1 MATVFIGTRFE
12 IRDVNGKVVATVPTR
27 IKNVAF
33 DFFQKL
39 KQSGVRVGVNDFVVI
54 KPGALCIIDT
64 PEGKGTGFFSGNDI
78 VTAAHVVGNNTFVS
92 VCYEGLV
99 YEAKVRYMPEKDI
112 AFITCPGDLHP
123 TARLKLSKNPD
134 YSSVTVMAYVNEDL
148 VVSTAAAIVHGNTL
162 SYAVRTQDGMSG
174 APVCDK
180 YGRVLAVHQTN
191 TGYTGGAVIIDPAD
205 FHPVKAPSQVELLK
219 EEIERLKAQLNSA
232 AENPVTAVTQQ
243 PVVTLEQKSVSDS
256 DVVDLVRT
264 AMEREMKVLRDEIN
278 GILAPFLQKKKGKT
292 KHGRGRVRRNLRKGV
307 KLLTEEEYRELL
319 EKGLDRETFLDLID
333 RIIGERSGYPDYD
346 DEDYYDEDDDGW
358 GMVGDDVEFDY
369 TEVINFDQTKPT
381 PAPRTTKSI
390 PTSSEKL
397 PKPCPESEAEVQP
410 LDLSQKKAAEN
421 PEKQLEY
428 EKQVANLKPQK
439 SEPQPYSQTY
449 GKAPIWESYDF
460 DWDEDDA
467 KFILP
472 APHRLTKADE
482 IVLGSKIVKLRTIIE
497 TAIKTQNYSALPEAV
512 YELDKAAYEAG
523 LEGFLQRVKSKN
535 KAPKNYKGPQ
545 KTKGPKPT
553 TH

>member
-12 IRDVNGKVVATVPTR
+12 IRDANGKVVATVPTR

-39 KQSGVRVGVNDFVVI
+39 KQSGVRVGVNEFVVI
-54 KPGALCIIDT
+54 KPGALCVIDT

-78 VTAAHVVGNNTFVS
+78 VTAAHVVGNNTFVN
-92 VCYEGLV
+92 VCYEGLM

-123 TARLKLSKNPD
+123 TARLKLAKNPD
-134 YSSVTVMAYVNEDL
+134 YSCVTVMAYVNEDL
-148 VVSTAAAIVHGNTL
+148 VVSTAAAMVHGNTL

-219 EEIERLKAQLNSA
+219 EEIERLKAQLNST
-232 AENPVTAVTQQ
+232 AENPTTVVTQQ
-243 PVVTLEQKSVSDS
+243 PIATLEQKNVSDS

-346 DEDYYDEDDDGW
+346 DEEYYDEDDDGW

-369 TEVINFDQTKPT
+369 TEVINFDQAKPT
-381 PAPRTTKSI
+381 PAPRTTK
-390 PTSSEKL
+390 
-397 PKPCPESEAEVQP
+397 PKPCPEPEAEAQP
-410 LDLSQKKAAEN
+410 LDLSQRK
-421 PEKQLEY
+421 EKQPEH
-428 EKQVANLKPQK
+428 EQQEVKSTKPQK
-439 SEPQPYSQTY
+439 NEPQPYSQTY

-467 KFILP
+467 RFILP

-512 YELDKAAYEAG
+512 FELDKAAYEAG

-545 KTKGPKPT
+545 KTKGPKTT

>member
-27 IKNVAF
+27 LKNVAF

-39 KQSGVRVGVNDFVVI
+39 KQSGVRIGVNDFVVI

-134 YSSVTVMAYVNEDL
+134 YSNVTVMAYVNEDL

-180 YGRVLAVHQTN
+180 YGRVLAVHQTH

-232 AENPVTAVTQQ
+232 AENPATAATQQ
-243 PVVTLEQKSVSDS
+243 PVVALEQKSVSDS

-390 PTSSEKL
+390 STSSEKL
-397 PKPCPESEAEVQP
+397 PKPCPELDAKAQP

-421 PEKQLEY
+421 QEKQPEY
-428 EKQVANLKPQK
+428 EKQVVKPKPQK

-512 YELDKAAYEAG
+512 FELDKAAYEAG